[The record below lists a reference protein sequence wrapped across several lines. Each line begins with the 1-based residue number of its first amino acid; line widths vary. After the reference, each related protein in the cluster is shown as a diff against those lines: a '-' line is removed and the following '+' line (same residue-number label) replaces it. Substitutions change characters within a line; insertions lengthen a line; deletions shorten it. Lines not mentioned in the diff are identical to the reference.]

1 MKRGFSALIIL
12 IVAVVLISSCS
23 QPAKKSADTTGEAR
37 IETPV
42 KTTNT
47 PSPTEI
53 SISGD
58 SLGTELARSD
68 MIDNDLQDTEFEGI
82 SSDLSEIESGL

>member
-12 IVAVVLISSCS
+12 IVAVVLISGCS

-37 IETPV
+37 IETLV
-42 KTTNT
+42 KTNT